1 MCDLLGSSWLTL
13 GGRPSDSEDTEE
25 GLLILADWALRM
37 AVCTADCTADWAGVG
52 WLEEGGRCPLVRD
65 WVLWVEELGVVLWA
79 RESWFRTWNKEYN
92 NINKHIPRKLSHVK
106 KEKLI
111 QKCRMPKRTKIHGRI
126 WSCTQSERCYKK
138 NTVRKFSI
146 TPQFIKQEAH
156 RP

>member
-13 GGRPSDSEDTEE
+13 GGRPSDREDTEE

-52 WLEEGGRCPLVRD
+52 WLDEGGRCPLVRD

-92 NINKHIPRKLSHVK
+92 NINKQIQKQKTNIPRQTLNQALS
-106 KEKLI
+106 
-111 QKCRMPKRTKIHGRI
+111 
-126 WSCTQSERCYKK
+126 CYMY
-138 NTVRKFSI
+138 VRKTVSRNKWE
-146 TPQFIKQEAH
+146 TDSEMQNAKENENPWKNLVLHWEL
-156 RP
+156 